1 MAASGAGGVEAV
13 YDTKHYNLSAII
25 AVGGE
30 VDSERAV
37 QLRKWATRVVE
48 ELTLEGFATSDER
61 LARYQSPSFSSTP
74 RRLTMFA

>member
-13 YDTKHYNLSAII
+13 YDTKHYNLSALI
-25 AVGGE
+25 AGGGE

-48 ELTLEGFATSDER
+48 ELTLQGFATSASPATSR
-61 LARYQSPSFSSTP
+61 RASRAR
-74 RRLTMFA
+74 RAA